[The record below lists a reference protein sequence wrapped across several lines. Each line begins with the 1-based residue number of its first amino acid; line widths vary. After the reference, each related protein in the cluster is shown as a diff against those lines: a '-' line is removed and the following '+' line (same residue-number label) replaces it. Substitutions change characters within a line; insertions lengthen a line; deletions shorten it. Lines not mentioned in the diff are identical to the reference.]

1 MAEVDGGWF
10 TRDQHLGPQVEWTA
24 GERRRVD
31 VAAAPVVGFEQRHLA
46 PGVGKVI
53 RCRKPG
59 ESTAY
64 HDDVGQPSSSVG
76 SSRGATISASVAAR
90 FAAVFGEA
98 LRADGRPSSRA
109 AAAASM
115 SRW

>member
-1 MAEVDGGWF
+1 MTEVDGGWF
-10 TRDQHLGPQVEWTA
+10 TRDQHLGPQVEWTT

-31 VAAAPVVGFEQRHLA
+31 VAAEPVSGFEQRHLA

-53 RCRKPG
+53 RGRKPG

-64 HDDVGQPSSSVG
+64 HDDVGQPRSSVG
-76 SSRGATISASVAAR
+76 SSSGATTSAGVAASL
-90 FAAVFGEA
+90 ASVFGETV
-98 LRADGRPSSRA
+98 RANGRPSSRA

-115 SRW
+115 SRS